1 MKLSVAE
8 REGKGD
14 KGISSEQEAR
24 GSRPSCPF
32 SLARGLAP
40 NFLGPFF
47 PFERLPRRLHQN
59 RVLSR
64 QLLPNDRYDVCRR
77 IQSYLIR
84 TKSIKDNATSP
95 SSKCAM
101 YPPCELFSTFSQV
114 AINDRFTKL
123 NSTG

>member
-14 KGISSEQEAR
+14 KEISGEQEAR

-47 PFERLPRRLHQN
+47 PFERLARRLHQN

-64 QLLPNDRYDVCRR
+64 LLLPNDRYDVCRR
-77 IQSYLIR
+77 IQSYLVR
-84 TKSIKDNATSP
+84 TMQLHSGGGTWVFFGWVCAVRD
-95 SSKCAM
+95 SK
-101 YPPCELFSTFSQV
+101 EGLNGVV
-114 AINDRFTKL
+114 AFTV
-123 NSTG
+123 NG